1 LLGGAGDDI
10 LIWNL
15 NDSTV
20 TGDAGNDTVRLT
32 SGDLD
37 VTANSG
43 KFSGIE
49 RIDLASDAGANAVV
63 LTAQDILDESDSDI
77 LTLLGGAGDSVN
89 AGIGWTDGGFNGS
102 GQHVYTKLAGP
113 TTATLILDAAIAAN
127 PDILT

>member
-1 LLGGAGDDI
+1 
-10 LIWNL
+10 
-15 NDSTV
+15 
-20 TGDAGNDTVRLT
+20 
-32 SGDLD
+32 
-37 VTANSG
+37 
-43 KFSGIE
+43 
-49 RIDLASDAGANAVV
+49 
-63 LTAQDILDESDSDI
+63 LDESDSDI